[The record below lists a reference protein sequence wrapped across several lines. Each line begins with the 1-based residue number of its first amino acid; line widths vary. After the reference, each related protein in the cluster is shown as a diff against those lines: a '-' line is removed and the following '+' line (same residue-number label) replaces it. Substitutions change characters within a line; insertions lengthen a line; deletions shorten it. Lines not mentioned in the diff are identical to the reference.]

1 MKYAAQLIN
10 ISDDHDWSEQEFEQ
24 AAALEETA
32 GELEERLGQH
42 QSVFAHVQMG
52 AARREL
58 WTKDLLKL
66 EARRRDVVDVLTDLG
81 NALKAAEG
89 EEGENRERPRYLPP
103 LFVEDTVLRVGS
115 LGSRRRR

>member
-52 AARREL
+52 TARREL
-58 WTKDLLKL
+58 WAKDLPKL
-66 EARRRDVVDVLTDLG
+66 EARRRDVVNVLTDLG

-103 LFVEDTVLRVGS
+103 PFVEDTVLRVGS